1 MNRTSAPRA
10 AVNVDIDGLYLY
22 DRIHGHQGGSGNA
35 ADFDAKTHDPRVW
48 TLGVPRFLDLFARV
62 GAKATFFV
70 VAQDLENPEV
80 RAVLADL
87 VAAGHEVGSHSFSHP
102 YNLSRLPIAELA
114 EELRKARAILQ
125 DATGQAVAGFRAPGY
140 VLSDALAEAIL
151 AAGHSYDSS
160 RFPCPAYQGAK
171 AGIIQLYRLRGR
183 PSGSIAEPPSVWLGP
198 RKPYRWTL
206 PSGKSLIELPIGT
219 LPGLRW
225 PFIATSVIAGGEA
238 LRLVTRPLLLSSDW
252 LNFECHAIDLL
263 DNAGD
268 QLPARLLAQPDQRV
282 PLKAKWPVLLR
293 TLEDLA
299 ATHDVAPLASWAER
313 V

>member
-1 MNRTSAPRA
+1 M
-10 AVNVDIDGLYLY
+10 
-22 DRIHGHQGGSGNA
+22 
-35 ADFDAKTHDPRVW
+35 
-48 TLGVPRFLDLFARV
+48 
-62 GAKATFFV
+62 
-70 VAQDLENPEV
+70 

-102 YNLSRLPIAELA
+102 YNLSRLPAEQLA

-125 DATGQAVAGFRAPGY
+125 DTTGQAVPGFRAPGY
-140 VLSDALAEAIL
+140 VLSDALIEAIA

-171 AGIIQLYRLRGR
+171 AAIIQLYRLRGR
-183 PSGSIAEPPSVWLGP
+183 PSGSIAEGPQVWLGP
-198 RKPYRWTL
+198 RKPYRMTL

-225 PFIATSVIAGGEA
+225 PFIATSVIAGGES
-238 LRLVTRPLLLSSDW
+238 LRLATRPLLLSSDW

-299 ATHDVAPLASWAER
+299 ATHDVATLADWAER